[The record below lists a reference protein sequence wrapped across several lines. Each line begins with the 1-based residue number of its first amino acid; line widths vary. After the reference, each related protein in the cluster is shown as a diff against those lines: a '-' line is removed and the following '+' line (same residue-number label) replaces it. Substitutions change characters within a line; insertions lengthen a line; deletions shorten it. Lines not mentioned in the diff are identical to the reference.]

1 MLSGQSAWPGRE
13 VDTNSAN
20 ISPNAKFVAG
30 SWPVLYILTDLLT
43 RQINVFSIHLIRLIL
58 LLLNVQGHL
67 SSLAYDPYLACNLL
81 LNKATT
87 RLLPKPNTPIL
98 TILQHSR
105 IYLELQSIQ
114 EKNGNNMSTL
124 NY

>member
-1 MLSGQSAWPGRE
+1 MGVGHVFQIPVDHVSGQL
-13 VDTNSAN
+13 
-20 ISPNAKFVAG
+20 
-30 SWPVLYILTDLLT
+30 PVLYILTDLLT

-81 LNKATT
+81 LNRATT

-98 TILQHSR
+98 IILQYSR

-114 EKNGNNMSTL
+114 EKDGSNISIL
-124 NY
+124 